1 MIKNKPVKLSD
12 RELNKFIIVLGVNRV
27 KALYI
32 ESKIKLTSKQLDYLI
47 EYGRS

>member
-1 MIKNKPVKLSD
+1 MASDKPVELSD
-12 RELNKFIIVLGVNRV
+12 RELNKFIIVLGVKRV

-47 EYGRS
+47 EYGRN